1 MGLKDFQHDLVTWK
15 HDPIVC
21 PYPVHWPTEYTRETA
36 VEARDAAEKIARMV
50 RKDWDCDGG
59 LGKTGLFGFGK

>member
-50 RKDWDCDGG
+50 REG
-59 LGKTGLFGFGK
+59 LGM